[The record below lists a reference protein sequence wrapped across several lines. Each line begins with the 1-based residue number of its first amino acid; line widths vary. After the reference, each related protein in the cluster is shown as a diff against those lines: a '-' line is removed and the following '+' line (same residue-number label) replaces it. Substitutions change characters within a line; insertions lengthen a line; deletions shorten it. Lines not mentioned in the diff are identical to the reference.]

1 MGMVRTLLALAV
13 VLDHAA
19 AFAVV
24 RSHTPIFGL
33 FPVTAVLAVQMFFV
47 ISGFYM
53 SLVLTEKYR
62 AHSGWVWRFYVSR
75 YLRLWPPYLVA
86 LISTALVWTN
96 NIGDLSWGPWQHN
109 LFKLSGFS
117 LIGIDLTA
125 FYTIGTGYEAH
136 GQLPIQQAWSLGTEL
151 WFYLLVPALA
161 LVRTRWLVALGGAL
175 LAARIAAMTLPSF
188 PWQQRLFPLE
198 LYFFVLGMLA
208 HRAYAATLSG
218 GPIFGRTTLALAVAL
233 VVFSHYSE
241 TFGGWTPVNA
251 LILTAALATL
261 LPFVFAYC
269 RASRVDRTIGDF
281 SYPIYLVHMTV
292 LAAVPLAR
300 AHIGLTVLLVLAAA
314 VPLVFL
320 VERPIDRWRA
330 RLLEPRVHRTA
341 HALAA
346 PSVLRATAKPE

>member
-1 MGMVRTLLALAV
+1 MGLVRTLLALAV

-24 RSHTPIFGL
+24 RSHAPIFGL

-62 AHSGWVWRFYVSR
+62 TYSGWVWRFYVSR
-75 YLRLWPPYLVA
+75 YLRLWPPYLVV
-86 LISTALVWTN
+86 LVLTAFVWTN
-96 NIGDLSWGPWQHN
+96 NVGELPWGSWQHN

-151 WFYLLVPALA
+151 WFYMLVPALA
-161 LVRTRWLVALGGAL
+161 LLRTRWLLALGLSL
-175 LAARIAAMTLPSF
+175 LAARIAAMVLPQF

-198 LYFFVLGMLA
+198 LYFFVVGMLA
-208 HRAYAATLSG
+208 HRAYAVTLSAGSVLGRATLV
-218 GPIFGRTTLALAVAL
+218 LAVAL
-233 VVFSHYSE
+233 VLFSHYSE

-251 LILTAALATL
+251 LLLTGVLAAL

-269 RASRVDRTIGDF
+269 RDSRVDRTIGDF

-292 LAAVPLAR
+292 LAALPLAR
-300 AHIGLTVLLVLAAA
+300 THIGLTVLLVLAAA
-314 VPLVFL
+314 APLVFL

-330 RLLEPRVHRTA
+330 RLIETRVPRTA
-341 HALAA
+341 PISVPA
-346 PSVLRATAKPE
+346 P